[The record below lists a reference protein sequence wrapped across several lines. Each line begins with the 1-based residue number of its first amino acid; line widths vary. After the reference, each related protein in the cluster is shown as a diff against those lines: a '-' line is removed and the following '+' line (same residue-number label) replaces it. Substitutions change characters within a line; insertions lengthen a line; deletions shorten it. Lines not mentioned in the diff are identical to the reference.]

1 MATLDYKLDQ
11 LMHKKTESEELKI
24 AIKDA
29 ESQFTSITNRALV
42 QLQQKKHDIC
52 SNANN
57 LSQAC
62 S

>member
-29 ESQFTSITNRALV
+29 ES
-42 QLQQKKHDIC
+42 
-52 SNANN
+52 
-57 LSQAC
+57 
-62 S
+62 